1 MNIIKINKYAFKF
14 EDIDLIYPVYIK
26 CKDGE
31 GYYNFRKSLTTSNI
45 IFSRP
50 YQLNHRSTQA
60 QYFDLLLELDYFKLL
75 GINYNFITEMV
86 LINTRLDIDPN
97 RSYYLLDYF
106 IPDLSLCIELDSSY
120 HDQNPIKDKLK
131 DQFLA
136 SIGIDVVRIRDFNI
150 GTKEKLES
158 LVEYIKRKKEVKFE
172 LSYEELIEDY
182 KEYVNKL
189 EKENSSFIC
198 PKWKSAI
205 DALNLIDCNI
215 LKHINDNIPYTL
227 VINLNDL
234 YKLIPINRKSV
245 DKYTPLIRY
254 LSTIGITLIITSN
267 KHNRFTRNK
276 TFSNPPNP

>member
-1 MNIIKINKYAFKF
+1 MNIIKINKYTFKF

-31 GYYNFRKSLTTSNI
+31 EYYNFRKSLTTSNI

-75 GINYNFITEMV
+75 GIDYNFITEMV

-106 IPDLSLCIELDSSY
+106 IPDLSLAIELDSSY
-120 HDQNPIKDKLK
+120 HDPIKDKLK

-150 GTKEKLES
+150 DTKSKLES

-172 LSYEELIEDY
+172 LSYEELIEEY
-182 KEYVNKL
+182 KEYINKL
-189 EKENSSFIC
+189 EKENSSFIR

-205 DALNLIDCNI
+205 DVLNLIDCNI

-227 VINLNDL
+227 VMNLNDL
-234 YKLIPINRKSV
+234 YKLIPINRKTV

-254 LSTIGITLIITSN
+254 LSTLGITLIIISN
-267 KHNRFTRNK
+267 KPNRFTRNK